1 MVRVRHDPQ
10 LPQQDLTESGMQDEI
25 DDGQTFTPVIS
36 DERVLQC
43 TARGLPVRVRLPD
56 LALTGCK
63 SYIWVSNLELTRS
76 ICQERYQAQLVCG
89 SESRAVGD
97 VGRGRDLAQIR
108 LHHLED
114 VGRVAH
120 RCKNG

>member
-1 MVRVRHDPQ
+1 MVRVRHDPH
-10 LPQQDLTESGMQDEI
+10 LPQQNFTERRAQEEV
-25 DDGQTFTPVIS
+25 DGSQALAPVIS

-43 TARGLPVRVRLPD
+43 TARGLPVRVCLPG

-76 ICQERYQAQLVCG
+76 ICYERYQAQLVSG

-97 VGRGRDLAQIR
+97 VGRGSDLAQIR

-114 VGRVAH
+114 MCRVAH
-120 RCKNG
+120 RRKDG

>member
-1 MVRVRHDPQ
+1 MVGICHDPQ
-10 LPQQDLTESGMQDEI
+10 LPHPNFSERRAQEEVDG
-25 DDGQTFTPVIS
+25 GQTFTPVIS
-36 DERVLQC
+36 DERGLQC

-97 VGRGRDLAQIR
+97 VG
-108 LHHLED
+108 
-114 VGRVAH
+114 
-120 RCKNG
+120 